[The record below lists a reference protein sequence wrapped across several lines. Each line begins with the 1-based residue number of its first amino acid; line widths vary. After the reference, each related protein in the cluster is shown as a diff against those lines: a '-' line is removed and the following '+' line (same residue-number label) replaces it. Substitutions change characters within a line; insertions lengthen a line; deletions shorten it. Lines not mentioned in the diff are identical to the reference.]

1 MNVVLRKIFGL
12 LDQSGFAV
20 EPGMRVLDFG
30 CGNGDLVAQLRSLG
44 FEAYGCD
51 IGFKAGKHADR
62 LEAKGFI
69 KKLQMEPYALP
80 FDDEFFDVIVSHQ
93 VFEHV
98 QNYPETLG
106 ELARIQAAGGVGLH
120 QFPPKYAPIESH
132 VFIPFGSCIQSYWWL
147 RMWTTLGIRGATT
160 KGLDAKATAK
170 ENQRYLKEHTNY
182 HSKSEIRRFVA
193 MHFSQLEF
201 LDLEIHR
208 FTRLK
213 MVYPIMAIIPG
224 MKYVLGECHS
234 RVMLIK
240 K

>member
-1 MNVVLRKIFGL
+1 MLKKLGGGENGRKGGAMQHKIIPDIVLEQKVCELPQGGTVYEAAKEMFEANVAAIVVTDK
-12 LDQSGFAV
+12 SGKLV
-20 EPGMRVLDFG
+20 GIVTERDLTRRVL
-30 CGNGDLVAQLRSLG
+30 A
-44 FEAYGCD
+44 
-51 IGFKAGKHADR
+51 
-62 LEAKGFI
+62 
-69 KKLQMEPYALP
+69 
-80 FDDEFFDVIVSHQ
+80 
-93 VFEHV
+93 
-98 QNYPETLG
+98 
-106 ELARIQAAGGVGLH
+106 
-120 QFPPKYAPIESH
+120 
-132 VFIPFGSCIQSYWWL
+132 
-147 RMWTTLGIRGATT
+147 